1 MNQTQTKS
9 KQDLREE
16 LAGDAVI
23 VMLCVSVAAIL
34 CIPFFG
40 FLPLMA
46 VCAGLASVVATSR
59 LLESAF

>member
-23 VMLCVSVAAIL
+23 VMLCVSAAAIL